1 MSGKSQKPAGDLF
14 TTESLM
20 QEASLSG
27 DVKCTSCAPKIGDR
41 PIWHQAETRTIG
53 EINTKAKIKRRA
65 QIEAWYLVHRRELP
79 EGKGWSTGVGWA
91 KWVID
96 MVMPS
101 LCHPEAEPP
110 SGNKAQAQIMHPGYI
125 VAPRQ
130 SKRTWPAAHS
140 RDRAWVGAHRWG
152 FPCSI
157 YCSQALKLQL
167 PAIHLAGNQPIIH
180 IPCYALWRTT
190 TRNTRRASGNPP
202 LIVHQPRDHGEDY
215 IAQSE
220 VVQECDS
227 WTLPVR
233 VNIQRIN
240 EATCTD
246 SRRVWQLLNVP
257 PTSAVPKLTQPPKP
271 TQPPKIACGCCR
283 SGKTR
288 SSADNYKSLLDLLLE
303 TPEENVVQVLRDA
316 QAAPDLQ
323 RYLAEARENTST
335 LQGRRQPS
343 DLGATASLDFPTRS
357 DLDYDKFTARFEIV
371 YPAFTPIEPTAVS
384 YQPRFT
390 SHASK
395 PDLSRPILNFEAP
408 MSSSPAALSKTRHDS
423 TDLFVGLTA
432 TLTERLCPS
441 CPLVGAPTSGPGT
454 PRSYV
459 DKRLHRLQIGYWT
472 CVPIRDEIAAI
483 AISTYLEIDHPSH
496 ALFDT
501 NLFLDD
507 LVNQNTNFCSPFLVT
522 SLLSHACYTCSAIDL
537 QMSAFGSAFFKEAE
551 TLYKAERMSDCFSDS
566 SALAIFSMVCEL
578 QCRNELAFETQQLS
592 RQIGKRMKLFGVA
605 DKESNLTH
613 FHHMPPKMKLAT
625 AQTAWGLYN
634 WLSMYLH
641 TIILTLFRPF
651 FQSPQG
657 DQRLRFVSAEATPSA
672 IYTASVTQ
680 MKNIVL
686 QHHIDHHGKLFPT
699 FAYVGYMQLCSA
711 IIGMSKNTET
721 QRQENRSYFNIC
733 MCFFQDATLQHA
745 IAMPIAQGL
754 LQMALESGLLKD
766 SEMCEVVRCLKERG
780 KHHCP
785 PLETSNTSSSS
796 FVSTTHQTHIIVN
809 FELAVVDFRAAQA
822 HTLASKLEEQM
833 LFNEFT
839 MATDDESSLQT

>member
-1 MSGKSQKPAGDLF
+1 MFDRWAAPLSSVLLDGIAQRLLHGYLYRPATVQATTDHPRPPQLAQLHQTDESGFNNMA
-14 TTESLM
+14 
-20 QEASLSG
+20 
-27 DVKCTSCAPKIGDR
+27 
-41 PIWHQAETRTIG
+41 H
-53 EINTKAKIKRRA
+53 KR
-65 QIEAWYLVHRRELP
+65 L
-79 EGKGWSTGVGWA
+79 
-91 KWVID
+91 
-96 MVMPS
+96 
-101 LCHPEAEPP
+101 
-110 SGNKAQAQIMHPGYI
+110 
-125 VAPRQ
+125 APR
-130 SKRTWPAAHS
+130 PAYES
-140 RDRAWVGAHRWG
+140 T
-152 FPCSI
+152 
-157 YCSQALKLQL
+157 Y
-167 PAIHLAGNQPIIH
+167 
-180 IPCYALWRTT
+180 
-190 TRNTRRASGNPP
+190 
-202 LIVHQPRDHGEDY
+202 
-215 IAQSE
+215 
-220 VVQECDS
+220 
-227 WTLPVR
+227 
-233 VNIQRIN
+233 
-240 EATCTD
+240 
-246 SRRVWQLLNVP
+246 
-257 PTSAVPKLTQPPKP
+257 PKLTQPPKP

-288 SSADNYKSLLDLLLE
+288 SSVDSYKSLLDLLLE

-323 RYLAEARENTST
+323 RHLAEARENTST

-395 PDLSRPILNFEAP
+395 PDLSHPILNFEAP

-634 WLSMYLH
+634 WLSLHAFFYKDKAIEYPPIMPVPDDEWRRETLSSLGWPQHSLLPSMGRAFSALCTLCVLAQEIAAVYFSDREKPSQVSLAFAESKYSKLLELEATLGSELLRREKDTPMDTLTFHMYLH

-721 QRQENRSYFNIC
+721 QRQENRSYFDVC

-754 LQMALESGLLKD
+754 LQMALESGLIKD